1 MFGLFLGDT
10 DFSKIVLKKV
20 KKLNKNYFIIDFSK
34 NNEFAKEKNSHRISI
49 GKFGKIINLIKE
61 KKSNK
66 VLFAGKIAKPKFS
79 SLRLDLKGIYY
90 MPSVIKAA
98 KLGDAAIIKAI
109 IKILNNEKIKVISS
123 THFNPELNAKK
134 GIFTKVKPSINDNR
148 SINRGI
154 RFLNKSNTLDH
165 VQALVVK
172 NNKFAKEKNSYRI
185 SIGKF
190 GKIINLIKEKK
201 SNKVLF
207 AGKIAK
213 PKFSSLRLDLKGIY
227 YMPSIIKAAKLGDAA
242 IIKAI
247 IKILNNE
254 KIKVISSTYFNPEL
268 NAKKGNFTKV
278 KPSIND
284 NMSINQGI
292 RFLNQSNTLDHV
304 QALVVKDNKV
314 IAKEGRQGTKKML
327 SKLKKNSGGILIKFP
342 KKRQD
347 LRMDLPTIGLQ
358 TLKDCKK
365 YGLKGIVMK
374 SKKNIFLDKIQC
386 IKFANKS
393 KIFISVRWKKYSY

>member
-10 DFSKIVLKKV
+10 DFSEIVLKKV
-20 KKLNKNYFIIDFSK
+20 KRLNKNYFIIDFSK
-34 NNEFAKEKNSHRISI
+34 NNKFVKEKNSHRISI

-66 VLFAGKIAKPKFS
+66 VLFAGKITKPKFS

-109 IKILNNEKIKVISS
+109 IKILNNEKIKVINS

-148 SINRGI
+148 SINQGI
-154 RFLNKSNTLDH
+154 RFLNKL
-165 VQALVVK
+165 
-172 NNKFAKEKNSYRI
+172 
-185 SIGKF
+185 
-190 GKIINLIKEKK
+190 
-201 SNKVLF
+201 
-207 AGKIAK
+207 
-213 PKFSSLRLDLKGIY
+213 
-227 YMPSIIKAAKLGDAA
+227 
-242 IIKAI
+242 
-247 IKILNNE
+247 
-254 KIKVISSTYFNPEL
+254 
-268 NAKKGNFTKV
+268 
-278 KPSIND
+278 
-284 NMSINQGI
+284 
-292 RFLNQSNTLDHV
+292 NTLDHV

-342 KKRQD
+342 KKKQD

-393 KIFISVRWKKYSY
+393 KIFISVR